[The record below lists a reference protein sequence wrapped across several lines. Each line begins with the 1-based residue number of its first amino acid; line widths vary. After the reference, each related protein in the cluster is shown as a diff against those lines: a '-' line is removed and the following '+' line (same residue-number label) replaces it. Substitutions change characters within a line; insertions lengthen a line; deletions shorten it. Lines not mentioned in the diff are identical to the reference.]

1 MRTSPTK
8 THASLVALTA
18 AIFISAAAAAHGQ
31 RDAAARKTA
40 GAEQTVV
47 FAVQKYEAEAQI
59 DPVAV
64 ISGGRYAAP
73 PLGGDTPLETAR
85 FKRFVRDFYR
95 PGRKFRVLFGGG
107 EAGSV
112 EVRKY
117 LEPGCVGME
126 ASVTLQ
132 TSARLGGQV
141 AALATNS
148 AALGRGK
155 GTRRAPTDAE
165 RTAALEL
172 ARRAFGRNKVAAAR
186 VAKMETNNLTA
197 ADLNGDGRAELIG
210 SFIITGEF
218 GVEDALLLIAEPGID
233 DFAVTLDWFHHGAEA
248 DSHYRRL
255 VDVLDLDGDGAA
267 EVIVQGIYYESHD
280 YFIYK
285 KQRGAWR
292 VVYQG
297 GGGGC

>member
-1 MRTSPTK
+1 MNTSPTK
-8 THASLVALTA
+8 TRARLAAVTAVIFLSVAPA
-18 AIFISAAAAAHGQ
+18 AQ
-31 RDAAARKTA
+31 TRRDAAARRTA
-40 GAEQTVV
+40 AEETVV
-47 FAVQKYEAEAQI
+47 FAVHKYEAEAQI

-64 ISGGRYAAP
+64 IKGGRYTAA
-73 PLGGDTPLETAR
+73 PLGGDTALETAR
-85 FKRFVRDFYR
+85 FKNFVRDFYR

-107 EAGSV
+107 EAGSA
-112 EVRKY
+112 EVIKY

-126 ASVTLQ
+126 ASVSLQ
-132 TSARLGGQV
+132 TTARLGGQV

-148 AALGRGK
+148 SALGRGK
-155 GTRRAPTDAE
+155 GTRRAPTEAE
-165 RTAALEL
+165 RAAVLEL
-172 ARRAFGRNKVAAAR
+172 ARRAFGRHKVSAAR

-255 VDVLDLDGDGAA
+255 VDVLDLDGDGTA

-280 YFIYK
+280 YIIYK

-292 VVYQG
+292 VIYHG

>member
-8 THASLVALTA
+8 TPARLAALTA
-18 AIFISAAAAAHGQ
+18 VIFISAVAAAQ
-31 RDAAARKTA
+31 TRRDAAARKTA
-40 GAEQTVV
+40 AEETVV
-47 FAVQKYEAEAQI
+47 FAVHKYEAEAQL

-64 ISGGRYAAP
+64 ITSGRYTAP
-73 PLGGDTPLETAR
+73 PLGGDTALETAR
-85 FKRFVRDFYR
+85 FKRFIRDFYR

-107 EAGSV
+107 EAGSA
-112 EVRKY
+112 EVIKY

-132 TSARLGGQV
+132 TTARLGGQV

-148 AALGRGK
+148 AALGRGR
-155 GTRRAPTDAE
+155 GSRRAPTEAE
-165 RTAALEL
+165 RAAALEL
-172 ARRAFGRNKVAAAR
+172 ARRAFGRNKVASAR
-186 VAKMETNNLTA
+186 VEKMETNNLTA

-255 VDVLDLDGDGAA
+255 VDVLDLDGDGTA
-267 EVIVQGIYYESHD
+267 EVIAQGIYYESHD

>member
-8 THASLVALTA
+8 THARLAAVTA
-18 AIFISAAAAAHGQ
+18 VIFISAASAQ
-31 RDAAARKTA
+31 TRRDAAARKSA
-40 GAEQTVV
+40 AAEETVV

-64 ISGGRYAAP
+64 ITRGRYTAP
-73 PLGGDTPLETAR
+73 PLGGDTALETAR
-85 FKRFVRDFYR
+85 FKGFIRDFYR

-107 EAGSV
+107 EAGSA

-148 AALGRGK
+148 GALGRGK
-155 GTRRAPTDAE
+155 STRRAPTEAE
-165 RTAALEL
+165 RAAVLEL
-172 ARRAFGRNKVAAAR
+172 ARRAFRRNKVSAAR
-186 VAKMETNNLTA
+186 VEKMETNNLTA

-233 DFAVTLDWFHHGAEA
+233 DFAVTLDWFHHGQEA

-255 VDVLDLDGDGAA
+255 VDVLDLDGDGTA
-267 EVIVQGIYYESHD
+267 EVIAQGIYYESHD

-285 KQRGAWR
+285 KQRGAWH